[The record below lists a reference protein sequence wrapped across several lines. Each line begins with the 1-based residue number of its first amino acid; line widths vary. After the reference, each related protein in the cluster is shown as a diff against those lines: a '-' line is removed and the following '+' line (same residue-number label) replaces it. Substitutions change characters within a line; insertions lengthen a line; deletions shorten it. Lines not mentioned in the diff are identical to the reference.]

1 MGWSWKIGKLAGIDL
16 YMHATFALLIAWV
29 GAMSW
34 FASRDV
40 GEMAESIVFILA
52 IFGCV
57 ILHELGHALTA
68 RRYGIP
74 TRDITLLPIGGVAR
88 LERMPD
94 DPKQELAVA
103 AAGPLVNVVIA
114 ALLVG
119 VLTLGHLWQPMEQV
133 GMERGSLLQRLLIA
147 NVWLVLFN
155 LIPAFPMDGGRILRA
170 LLATRMPYLRAT
182 QIAAGLGQ
190 GFAFL
195 FGFAGLFFNPF
206 LVFIALFVWIGAA
219 EEAAAT
225 QMRVAFAGTPVQA
238 AMITDFRTLPTTSTL
253 GDAVRLVLQGH
264 QQDFPVVNE
273 AGDIEGMLT
282 RADLLAGLSRHGAEY
297 PVTAV
302 MRTNCATTTPHEM
315 LEGVFQKLSQEEC
328 RTVPVY
334 DGGRFRGLVTMDNV
348 AEFFMIRNALQKK
361 AS

>member
-16 YMHATFALLIAWV
+16 YMHATFALLIVWV
-29 GAMSW
+29 GVSSW
-34 FASRDV
+34 FASRSMAD
-40 GEMAESIVFILA
+40 MAESIGFILA
-52 IFGCV
+52 LFGCV
-57 ILHELGHALTA
+57 VLHELGHALMA

-94 DPKQELAVA
+94 DPRQELAVA

-114 ALLVG
+114 AILLAVI
-119 VLTLGHLWQPMEQV
+119 TLGHLWQPLEQV
-133 GMERGSLLQRLLIA
+133 GVAQGSILQRLLIA
-147 NVWLVLFN
+147 NIWLVLFN

-195 FGFAGLFFNPF
+195 FGFAGLFYNPL

-238 AMITDFRTLPTTSTL
+238 AMITDFRTLTTTSTL
-253 GDAVRLVLQGH
+253 GDGVRLVLDGH

-273 AGDIEGMLT
+273 TGEIAGMLL
-282 RADLLAGLSRHGAEY
+282 RSDLLAGLSLHGADY
-297 PVTAV
+297 PVTSV
-302 MRTNCATTTPHEM
+302 MRTNCTIATSTDM
-315 LEGVFQKLSQEEC
+315 LEGVFRKLSQEEC
-328 RTVPVY
+328 RTVPVI

-348 AEFFMIRNALQKK
+348 AEFFMIQNALQKK
-361 AS
+361 PS